1 MILCPNPHHRTDF
14 LKLECLAR
22 VVGVLFCPNT
32 NSEYSPEFLGR
43 TAEFC
48 DKPALTI
55 DTLPDNVLLGIFS
68 FCVSCPSDSPGRRM
82 REWRSLVQVCKRWQE
97 TIYASPRYLDLS
109 LYFSNGDTITETL
122 DRWPELPLILSY
134 VVPGELECPVRKSDL
149 YELLAQRDRIC
160 RIELV
165 MTPLGADWVAE
176 PMAEQFP
183 LLTHLDLISEPKLD
197 PDDPDFAAYF
207 PYLDQFLGGS
217 APSLQHLCIDNV
229 DYEGLPSLL
238 SSAPNLV
245 SLQIK
250 NIRPTCYLPPKEMVG
265 ALSGLTKLR
274 DLCIELSTWYPTSE
288 FRDVERYQTPPSS
301 SPSLVHVIFPALTQ
315 LQIRGDS
322 QYLEDLVALIDA
334 PLLEDL
340 SIEYPEP
347 DEPVEE
353 GGMKA
358 DKLSQ
363 FIGRTETFKHAGFR
377 RTELTLDRHRA
388 CVKFD
393 LPHGECQQA
402 RLSLTVLD
410 SNEAR
415 GTPFACTAIDMILVL
430 SYIAIMPSEVR
441 HLSIKDTG
449 PEDQENQTH
458 VPVVTALPSVILGVR
473 WFPIFLS
480 FPAVHVIHVT
490 RSLAEDISCALRDT
504 PSELVAR
511 VLPALQVIWL
521 DVHDTSRRH
530 KRKLMGITR
539 RFLSLRDQSG
549 LPVAIVYSRN
559 EFVERLNP
567 QQMELSGISRVRLD
581 TPRF

>member
-1 MILCPNPHHRTDF
+1 
-14 LKLECLAR
+14 
-22 VVGVLFCPNT
+22 
-32 NSEYSPEFLGR
+32 
-43 TAEFC
+43 
-48 DKPALTI
+48 
-55 DTLPDNVLLGIFS
+55 
-68 FCVSCPSDSPGRRM
+68 
-82 REWRSLVQVCKRWQE
+82 
-97 TIYASPRYLDLS
+97 
-109 LYFSNGDTITETL
+109 
-122 DRWPELPLILSY
+122 
-134 VVPGELECPVRKSDL
+134 
-149 YELLAQRDRIC
+149 
-160 RIELV
+160 
-165 MTPLGADWVAE
+165 
-176 PMAEQFP
+176 MAEQFP

-301 SPSLVHVIFPALTQ
+301 SPSLVHVIFPALTK

-415 GTPFACTAIDMILVL
+415 GTPFTGTAIGMIIVL
-430 SYIAIMPSEVR
+430 SHLAIILSEVR

-449 PEDQENQTH
+449 PEDQK
-458 VPVVTALPSVILGVR
+458 VTVLLSVTLGVS
-473 WFPIFLS
+473 WLPIFLS
-480 FPAVHVIHVT
+480 FPAVYVIHVT
-490 RSLAEDISCALRDT
+490 PSLAGDISCALKDT
-504 PSELVAR
+504 PDDIVAE
-511 VLPALQVIWL
+511 VFPALQVLWL
-521 DVHDTSRRH
+521 DVHSRRH
-530 KRKLMGITR
+530 KRELMGTTR
-539 RFLSLRDQSG
+539 RFLSLREQSD
-549 LPVAIVYSRN
+549 LPVAIVYSRD

-567 QQMELSGISRVRLD
+567 QQMELSEISRVPLD
-581 TPRF
+581 TPWF